1 MTARQ
6 ITTRLPASA
15 HPPVVDGGRAHARD
29 PRRTRQ
35 VPPQMGRPVERGSPL
50 VGSVARVLHVVGV
63 AGMPVVLLD
72 ETGGCVETIMTT
84 SDIPRIM
91 TIIIPPAA
99 VIGKRLDRVIESVPL
114 VVEAPSLLL
123 QGDRECVAQVRVL
136 LLQRLRNALR
146 ALQIALI

>member
-15 HPPVVDGGRAHARD
+15 HPPVMDGGRAHARD

-50 VGSVARVLHVVGV
+50 VGIVARVLHVVGV
-63 AGMPVVLLD
+63 AGVPVVLLG
-72 ETGGCVETIMTT
+72 ETGGCVEMIMTT

-91 TIIIPPAA
+91 IIIIPPAA

-114 VVEAPSLLL
+114 VAGAPFLLL

-146 ALQIALI
+146 ALQIAII